1 MDLGR
6 KTDGEGWGHSCL
18 VESLP
23 GLDEATHLIHSNWGA
38 GGAES
43 LYLLF
48 FLKLNEVSFK
58 NQTLR

>member
-1 MDLGR
+1 MDLGG
-6 KTDGEGWGHSCL
+6 KIDGEGWGHSCI

-23 GLDEATHLIHSNWGA
+23 SPDEATHFFRSNWGA

-48 FLKLNEVSFK
+48 GL
-58 NQTLR
+58 